1 MTAIGKTFLVRAG
14 SLTSVPD
21 ALVSFGKN
29 NKVVIPMETIDEL
42 EKAARKPD
50 EKSKLAI
57 KVLEYIETFDANE
70 LVENGCKQSN
80 GSILQLID
88 SNHFKEDHGSLKK
101 FPDLNN
107 YDKRCLQI
115 ALGLKRNNEKVI
127 IISRKTSFRIKAKQ
141 VGIEAQNFKDE
152 IFPALTEQY
161 SGRLTCPVEDSLI
174 DKFYSDKKISVNLLP
189 EGIQQKLQQNMF
201 VTLKGMDN
209 PQKSALTRFDG
220 NCLVELVFKDIH
232 PYSQKTKNSGQ
243 LMLKEALLTDPQKA
257 PLVIVKGP
265 AGTGKTF
272 LSLAVALEKTIKPSE
287 EHVYDKILIGAP
299 IHANEL
305 GYLPG
310 EIMNKADPYI
320 IGFKNNLRILLKKDS
335 KKNKNNDS
343 SSNED
348 PVAKLF
354 EDNII
359 DIQPVETL
367 RGASISNAI
376 YIIDECQNIKSKTI
390 KTIITRAAEGC
401 KIVLLGDPSQTDE
414 RSLNE
419 KYNGITYASEIWKG
433 NSLAWQVYFEEDES
447 VRSELAKEA
456 AKIM

>member
-220 NCLVELVFKDIH
+220 NCLVELVFKDIFIH
-232 PYSQKTKNSGQ
+232 IPKK
-243 LMLKEALLTDPQKA
+243 L
-257 PLVIVKGP
+257 
-265 AGTGKTF
+265 
-272 LSLAVALEKTIKPSE
+272 
-287 EHVYDKILIGAP
+287 KIL
-299 IHANEL
+299 
-305 GYLPG
+305 
-310 EIMNKADPYI
+310 
-320 IGFKNNLRILLKKDS
+320 
-335 KKNKNNDS
+335 
-343 SSNED
+343 
-348 PVAKLF
+348 
-354 EDNII
+354 
-359 DIQPVETL
+359 
-367 RGASISNAI
+367 
-376 YIIDECQNIKSKTI
+376 
-390 KTIITRAAEGC
+390 
-401 KIVLLGDPSQTDE
+401 
-414 RSLNE
+414 
-419 KYNGITYASEIWKG
+419 G
-433 NSLAWQVYFEEDES
+433 N
-447 VRSELAKEA
+447 
-456 AKIM
+456 